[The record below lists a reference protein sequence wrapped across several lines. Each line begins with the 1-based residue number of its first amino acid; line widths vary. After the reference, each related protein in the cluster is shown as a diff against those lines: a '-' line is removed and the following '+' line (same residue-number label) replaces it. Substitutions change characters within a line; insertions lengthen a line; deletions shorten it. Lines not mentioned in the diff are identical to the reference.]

1 MIQQIIAYVNFY
13 YPSYK
18 VNHDECFIESC
29 LVYKYLYDTYL
40 KKQINALNP

>member
-18 VNHDECFIESC
+18 DNHDESFIKSC
-29 LVYKYLYDTYL
+29 LVYKYLYNTYF
-40 KKQINALNP
+40 KKNRFRIS